1 MDPIAIEKTY
11 VTLAD
16 PPKGSANQRLPD
28 AFADAYLRYLGR
40 CRSTLGHVE
49 TRKPL
54 VETALQKIPEPS
66 MRTLAQVHGVF
77 QTISTSAEAR
87 SWSNPPEQS
96 SSEDRA
102 RPLPPIRLCPRP
114 F

>member
-11 VTLAD
+11 VPLAD

-28 AFADAYLRYLGR
+28 AFADAHLRYLGR

-54 VETALQKIPEPS
+54 VETALQKIPEPR
-66 MRTLAQVHGVF
+66 MMLERAGDQIVFLVQRNELERRPAVHC
-77 QTISTSAEAR
+77 
-87 SWSNPPEQS
+87 
-96 SSEDRA
+96 DDY
-102 RPLPPIRLCPRP
+102 RLSR
-114 F
+114 